1 MTFNS
6 SSPLQKW
13 TASALLLVGLSLC
26 VALADGYNS
35 DALTSYS
42 PARDL
47 LQLHSLRGW
56 VFSAAPSFVPDV
68 LIALPFTVITDNPA
82 SFYLLTS
89 PVQLAILLLALSIW
103 LHRTQRLAIA
113 EAFFDLSIS
122 ATLFAFVCSAVLF
135 PVGYFVIQPLF
146 IFAAHGFA
154 AIFAVLFFCFLFADD
169 FSLLR
174 KHPLW
179 SLSAFILLSI
189 SDLFFAFYLGTILFA
204 LLLFSRSKRLFGY
217 VIACGLLSVSIFA
230 LAYFLNPS
238 LSRYI
243 IDSSHGPSGFSP
255 LGVALRIICLM
266 TMPTACLLVLRKQQR
281 LTRDLLVLYVSLL
294 LVCVLI
300 GFAGLLKEKYSF
312 RYLSISF
319 PISIVFISEVLSG
332 WRNSQKLKLFA
343 LAACWLIAGLIEE
356 TLIRK
361 NSTLA
366 TYAEEIACIQSVK
379 GPAGSSIVAD
389 YWPAKIVFEATK
401 RNYNLLQVDA
411 RLRERVW
418 VSNKRWRYIHREE
431 ADSQTFVLTDFL
443 EAQSIDRIKALSYA
457 HPFCDDKIILV
468 DKPLSQIQEIEF
480 TRD

>member
-1 MTFNS
+1 MTFS
-6 SSPLQKW
+6 SRSSLQKW
-13 TASALLLVGLSLC
+13 IASALLVVGLSLC

-47 LQLHSLRGW
+47 LQLHSLGGW

-68 LIALPFTVITDNPA
+68 LVALPFAVITDNPA
-82 SFYLLTS
+82 LFYLLTA
-89 PVQLAILLLALSIW
+89 PVQLAIILLGLSIW
-103 LHRTQRLAIA
+103 LHRTRRLAITD
-113 EAFFDLSIS
+113 AFFDLSIS
-122 ATLFAFVCSAVLF
+122 ATFFAFVCSAVLF

-154 AIFAVLFFCFLFADD
+154 AICAVLFFCFLFADD

-174 KHPLW
+174 KHPLL

-189 SDLFFAFYLGTILFA
+189 SDLFFAFYLGTILCA
-204 LLLFSRSKRLFGY
+204 LLLFSWSKRLFGY
-217 VIACGLLSVSIFA
+217 VIVCGLLSVSM
-230 LAYFLNPS
+230 LVLVYFLNPS
-238 LSRYI
+238 LSRYVV
-243 IDSSHGPSGFSP
+243 DSSHGLSGFSP
-255 LGVALRIICLM
+255 LGVALRIVCLM
-266 TMPTACLLVLRKQQR
+266 TIPTACLLVLHGQQR

-319 PISIVFISEVLSG
+319 PISIIFISEVLSG

-343 LAACWLIAGLIEE
+343 LAACWLIAGLIDE

-366 TYAEEIACIQSVK
+366 VYAEEIACIRSVK
-379 GPAGSSIVAD
+379 GSAGSSIVAD

-418 VSNKRWRYIHREE
+418 VSNKRWRYIHQEE
-431 ADSQTFVLTDFL
+431 AGSQTFILMDLL
-443 EAQSIDRIKALSYA
+443 EAQSIDRIRALSYA

-480 TRD
+480 ARD

>member
-6 SSPLQKW
+6 SSSLQKW
-13 TASALLLVGLSLC
+13 IASALLLVGLSLC

-35 DALTSYS
+35 DALTAYS

-47 LQLHSLRGW
+47 LQFHSLGGW

-68 LIALPFTVITDNPA
+68 LIALPFAVITDNPA
-82 SFYLLTS
+82 LFYLLTA

-103 LHRTQRLAIA
+103 LHRTRGLALA
-113 EAFFDLSIS
+113 DAFFDLSIS

-135 PVGYFVIQPLF
+135 PAGYFAIQPLF

-154 AIFAVLFFCFLFADD
+154 AICAVLFFCFLFADD

-174 KHPLW
+174 KHPLL
-179 SLSAFILLSI
+179 SLSSFILLSI
-189 SDLFFAFYLGTILFA
+189 SDLFFAFYLGTILFS
-204 LLLFSRSKRLFGY
+204 LLLFSRSKRLLGY
-217 VIACGLLSVSIFA
+217 VIACGLLSVSIFV

-238 LSRYI
+238 LNRYVV
-243 IDSSHGPSGFSP
+243 DSSHGPSGFSP
-255 LGVALRIICLM
+255 LGVALRIVCLM
-266 TMPTACLLVLRKQQR
+266 TMPTACLLVLRKRQR

-300 GFAGLLKEKYSF
+300 GAAGLLKEKYSF

-319 PISIVFISEVLSG
+319 PVSIIFISEVLSG
-332 WRNSQKLKLFA
+332 WSHKLKLVA
-343 LAACWLIAGLIEE
+343 LAACWLIAGLIDE

-361 NSTLA
+361 SSTLA
-366 TYAEEIACIQSVK
+366 AYAEEIACIQSLKVS
-379 GPAGSSIVAD
+379 AGSSIVAD

-418 VSNKRWRYIHREE
+418 VSNKRWRSIHPEQAE
-431 ADSQTFVLTDFL
+431 SQTFVLTDLL
-443 EAQSIDRIKALSYA
+443 EAQSIDRIKALRYA
-457 HPFCDDKIILV
+457 YPFCDDKVIRV
-468 DKPLSQIQEIEF
+468 DKPLSQIREIEF
-480 TRD
+480 ARD